1 MGLAGWVLRHRA
13 KRISRGG
20 INDLFIKVIFLVSLE
35 VKYQDEY
42 PPMKLSLSPK
52 SLKRSITVLVAL
64 GLALGATAAANTSA
78 NAAASYR
85 FSIALIGDM
94 PYDAKGQAQTPAVIN
109 DINASNS
116 RIVLFDGDTMSG
128 KGDKC
133 EDAAYTRIKTDF
145 FDKFAKPIFY
155 SVGDNEWVDCDR
167 AVKGGFDPN
176 NRLALVRS
184 TYFQKADGSYINLGT
199 PLSRIGVEHDAKYPE
214 MQMFTYNGITFI
226 LPHIPGSANN
236 SAVATPTFKTYN
248 DKATDGDDAEY
259 KARDA
264 ANVAWINKGFAKA
277 KADGSVGVIVVA
289 QANMD
294 WEGYL
299 RDLAAPNNE
308 NTAAYAAVKQA
319 LLTNT
324 IKFGKPVLL
333 QNGDEH
339 WYQVDMPMNETAGK
353 LVEKDKGSLV
363 ENFTRVQTF
372 GSGFNHWVELVVDP
386 HSKNLW
392 NFKVHIVPSNLD
404 VHTPAA

>member
-1 MGLAGWVLRHRA
+1 MSVVRL
-13 KRISRGG
+13 
-20 INDLFIKVIFLVSLE
+20 LFTYDASQLCLLYIWKP
-35 VKYQDEY
+35 KYAR
-42 PPMKLSLSPK
+42 MTISLSPK
-52 SLKRSITVLVAL
+52 NIKRSLAVILAA
-64 GLALGATAAANTSA
+64 GLAIGATAAANTPA
-78 NAAASYR
+78 NAAQAFR
-85 FSIALIGDM
+85 FSIAMIGDM
-94 PYDAKGQAQTPAVIN
+94 PYDAKGQTQTPAVIN

-116 RIVLFDGDTMSG
+116 SIVLFGGDTMSG

-133 EDAAYTRIKTDF
+133 EDAAYARIKTDF

-155 SVGDNEWVDCDR
+155 TIGDNEWVDCDR

-176 NRLALVRS
+176 TRLALVRS

-199 PLSRIGVEHDAKYPE
+199 PASRIGVIHDAKYPE
-214 MQMFTYNGITFI
+214 MQMFSYKGITVI
-226 LPHIPGSANN
+226 IPHVPGSANN
-236 SAVATPTFKTYN
+236 AAVATPTFKTYN
-248 DKATDGDDAEY
+248 DKATDGDDVEY

-277 KADGSVGVIVVA
+277 EADGSAGVIVLL

-294 WEGYL
+294 WEGYA
-299 RDLAAPNNE
+299 RDAAVPNNE
-308 NTAAYAAVKQA
+308 NTAAFAAVKQA

-324 IKFGKPVLL
+324 IKFKKPVLL

-372 GSGFNHWVELVVDP
+372 GSGFNHWVELIVDP
-386 HSKNLW
+386 HSKQLW
-392 NFKVHIVPSNLD
+392 NFKVHIIPGNVD

>member
-1 MGLAGWVLRHRA
+1 MVTMAL
-13 KRISRGG
+13 
-20 INDLFIKVIFLVSLE
+20 
-35 VKYQDEY
+35 KYAL
-42 PPMKLSLSPK
+42 MKITLTPK
-52 SLKRSITVLVAL
+52 TLKKTVVAL
-64 GLALGATAAANTSA
+64 MTAALAVSALAAGNTPA
-78 NAAASYR
+78 NAAQAYK
-85 FSIALIGDM
+85 FSIAMIGDM
-94 PYDAKGQAQTPAVIN
+94 PYDAKGQTQTPAVIS
-109 DINASNS
+109 DINASGAN
-116 RIVLFDGDTMSG
+116 IVLFGGDTMSG

-133 EDAAYTRIKTDF
+133 EDAAYARIKTDF
-145 FDKFAKPIFY
+145 FDKFAKPVFY
-155 SVGDNEWVDCDR
+155 TIGDNEWVDCDR

-184 TYFQKADGSYINLGT
+184 TYFQKTDGSYINLGT
-199 PLSRIGVEHDAKYPE
+199 PSSRIGVIHDTQYPE
-214 MQMFTYNGITFI
+214 MQMFSYKGITVI
-226 LPHIPGSANN
+226 VPHVPGSANN

-248 DKATDGDDAEY
+248 DKATDGDDVEY

-277 KADGSVGVIVVA
+277 VADGSAGVIVLL

-299 RDLAAPNNE
+299 RDQAAPNNE
-308 NTAAYAAVKQA
+308 NTAAFAAVKQA

-324 IKFGKPVLL
+324 IKFKKPVLL

-386 HSKNLW
+386 RGKQLW
-392 NFKVHIVPSNLD
+392 NFKVHIIPGNVD
-404 VHTPAA
+404 VHTPLAQ